1 MIQLEYVA
9 ISLLEGAALDTSTS
23 LSRGNDDSPSTGQTS
38 IVCKE
43 FAIATETRVTAVKD
57 W

>member
-9 ISLLEGAALDTSTS
+9 ISLLEGAALDASTS
-23 LSRGNDDSPSTGQTS
+23 LSRGDDDSPSTGQTS

-43 FAIATETRVTAVKD
+43 LAIATETRVTAVKD

>member
-1 MIQLEYVA
+1 MQLEYVA

-23 LSRGNDDSPSTGQTS
+23 LPRGNDDSPSTGQTS

-43 FAIATETRVTAVKD
+43 LAIATETRVTTIKD
-57 W
+57 R